1 MFNNTTATTTPP
13 QDFICCITQD
23 LMQDPVIAA
32 DGQSYERSAI
42 EEWFYKG
49 HSTSPMTGAQLSHTH
64 LTPNCNLKSQI
75 EAWKQQHKPQS
86 TPQSTPQQQSTPPQP
101 PQPATPVRFQAHL
114 DAHTTLQ
121 QEQQTILHL
130 RATTTLPAASTAST
144 ATTLP
149 NRRPTDIILLIDRSG
164 SMGSTADVPG
174 AKTEQSGHS
183 LLDIAKHAANTVSHG
198 LGSKDRLGVY
208 SFDSTTAV
216 IAELTFVT
224 KAYQSQLTDRLT
236 RVQPRGMTNMW
247 DGIKRGLT
255 TLSSAQDTDSTRQQV
270 MIVLTDGQPNP
281 EPPRG
286 SMVMLQRAQEKHHE
300 QHPDRPFPTIHTFGF
315 GYDVDS
321 KLLHNLAN
329 TTGGTYTFI
338 PDAGMVGTGFVNRMA
353 TILSNAATEMQ
364 FKVSLPEG
372 MTLSKESV
380 ASTSIP
386 WTVHDWGISV
396 SVGQL
401 QHGQS
406 KDLVVALDP
415 SPQGTSMTPEEL
427 SSELLGGMALSYVGD
442 NGTPVQTTVD
452 GDASIA
458 FAPIDLVR
466 QQARQALVELLY
478 HLVFTDTDR
487 HARRTRIDQ
496 TIETVRQIAQ
506 SHLTDSVIQ
515 AYFKDIEGEVTTAVQ
530 LDDHYRR
537 WGRHYLLSLMNAHS
551 RQECNNFKDP
561 GVQVYGGALF
571 KKLQDEI
578 DDVFNE
584 LPPPKP
590 SNAMLMRGGA
600 TRGGGVMR
608 SGCSVSAYPPAAPT
622 SMRSYNTC
630 SNPCFTGDSQIL
642 LSDGITTKRI
652 DCLTTQDVIRTADG
666 NYARVRCVLET
677 RTPGGASLV
686 CLPPPVSGE
695 PPLRVTP
702 THPVNRHYMDHHS
715 TAVCLYPEDIEWAHP
730 RDLIHNLP
738 GASPVYDYGCR
749 AVYSVL
755 AVRSDG
761 AWASTM
767 VVNRVACVT
776 LAHGLE
782 NDAVATHSFYGTD
795 AVVDALRRC
804 PGFEKGRVVLRSGE
818 MVVRDKQGWAV
829 GIEVGGSVMGASL

>member
-1 MFNNTTATTTPP
+1 MSNNTTATTTPP
-13 QDFICCITQD
+13 QDFTCCITQD

-49 HSTSPMTGAQLSHTH
+49 HSSSPMTGAPLSHKH

-101 PQPATPVRFQAHL
+101 PQPATPVHFQAHL
-114 DAHTTLQ
+114 DAHTTPQ
-121 QEQQTILHL
+121 QKHQTILHL
-130 RATTTLPAASTAST
+130 RATTATLAAASTAS
-144 ATTLP
+144 TLP
-149 NRRPTDIILLIDRSG
+149 NRRPTDIILLVDRSG

-183 LLDIAKHAANTVSHG
+183 LLDIAKHAANTVSRG
-198 LGSKDRLGVY
+198 LGPEDCLGVY
-208 SFDSTTAV
+208 TFDSTTKV
-216 IAELTFVT
+216 VAEFTYVT

-236 RVQPRGMTNMW
+236 RVHPQGQTNMW

-255 TLSSAQDTDSTRQQV
+255 TLSSAQDTDSTRHQV

-286 SMVMLQRAQEKHHE
+286 SLAMLQRAQEKHHE

-315 GYDVDS
+315 GYDVNS

-380 ASTSIP
+380 ANKSIP

-406 KDLVVALDP
+406 KDLVVTLDH
-415 SPQGTSMTPEEL
+415 SSQSTSMTSEEL
-427 SSELLGGMALSYVGD
+427 AAELLGGMSLNYVAD
-442 NGTPVQTTVD
+442 DGTPVQTTVD
-452 GDASIA
+452 GNASTA

-466 QQARQALVELLY
+466 QQARQALVDLLY

-487 HARRTRIDQ
+487 QARRTRIDQ

-506 SHLTDSVIQ
+506 SHLTDTVIQ
-515 AYFKDIEGEVTTAVQ
+515 AYLKDIEGEVTTAIQ

-590 SNAMLMRGGA
+590 SNAMLTGRGA
-600 TRGGGVMR
+600 TRGGGVIR
-608 SGCSVSAYPPAAPT
+608 GGCSVPAAPI
-622 SMRSYNTC
+622 SMRNYNTC
-630 SNPCFTGDSQIL
+630 SNPCFTGDSRIL

-652 DCLTTQDVIRTADG
+652 DRLTTRDVIRTADG
-666 NYARVRCVLET
+666 SYARVQCVLET
-677 RTPGGASLV
+677 RTRGGASLV
-686 CLPPPVSGE
+686 CLPSPVSGD

-702 THPVNRHYMDHHS
+702 THPVDRHYMDRMDRDS
-715 TAVCLYPEDIEWAHP
+715 TAPRVYPTDIEWVHP
-730 RDLIHNLP
+730 RDLIHNLS

-776 LAHGLE
+776 LAHGLM

-804 PGFEKGRVVLRSGE
+804 PGFEKGRVVLWSGD
-818 MVVRDKQGWAV
+818 MVVRDKRGWAA

>member
-1 MFNNTTATTTPP
+1 
-13 QDFICCITQD
+13 
-23 LMQDPVIAA
+23 
-32 DGQSYERSAI
+32 
-42 EEWFYKG
+42 
-49 HSTSPMTGAQLSHTH
+49 
-64 LTPNCNLKSQI
+64 
-75 EAWKQQHKPQS
+75 
-86 TPQSTPQQQSTPPQP
+86 
-101 PQPATPVRFQAHL
+101 
-114 DAHTTLQ
+114 
-121 QEQQTILHL
+121 
-130 RATTTLPAASTAST
+130 
-144 ATTLP
+144 
-149 NRRPTDIILLIDRSG
+149 
-164 SMGSTADVPG
+164 
-174 AKTEQSGHS
+174 
-183 LLDIAKHAANTVSHG
+183 
-198 LGSKDRLGVY
+198 
-208 SFDSTTAV
+208 
-216 IAELTFVT
+216 
-224 KAYQSQLTDRLT
+224 
-236 RVQPRGMTNMW
+236 
-247 DGIKRGLT
+247 
-255 TLSSAQDTDSTRQQV
+255 
-270 MIVLTDGQPNP
+270 
-281 EPPRG
+281 
-286 SMVMLQRAQEKHHE
+286 
-300 QHPDRPFPTIHTFGF
+300 
-315 GYDVDS
+315 
-321 KLLHNLAN
+321 
-329 TTGGTYTFI
+329 
-338 PDAGMVGTGFVNRMA
+338 MA

-364 FKVSLPEG
+364 FKVSIPEG
-372 MTLSKESV
+372 MTLSEESEQ
-380 ASTSIP
+380 SIP

-406 KDLVVALDP
+406 KDLVVALDH
-415 SPQGTSMTPEEL
+415 SPQGTSMTSEDLLE
-427 SSELLGGMALSYVGD
+427 ELLGGMALNYVAD
-442 NGTPVQTTVD
+442 DGTPVQTTVD
-452 GDASIA
+452 GYASTA

-487 HARRTRIDQ
+487 PARRTRIDQ

-506 SHLTDSVIQ
+506 SHLTDKVIQ
-515 AYFKDIEGEVTTAVQ
+515 AYLKDIEGEVTTAVQ

-608 SGCSVSAYPPAAPT
+608 GGCSVPAAPT

-630 SNPCFTGDSQIL
+630 RNPCFTGDSRIL

-652 DCLTTQDVIRTADG
+652 DRLTTRDVIRSADG
-666 NYARVRCVLET
+666 SYARVQCVLET
-677 RTPGGASLV
+677 RTPGGAALV

-702 THPVNRHYMDHHS
+702 THPVDRHYMDRDS
-715 TAVCLYPEDIEWAHP
+715 TAPRVYPTDIEWVHP

-782 NDAVATHSFYGTD
+782 NDAVASHSFYGTD

-804 PGFEKGRVVLRSGE
+804 PGFEKGRVVLRSGD
-818 MVVRDKQGWAV
+818 MVVRDKRGWAA

>member
-1 MFNNTTATTTPP
+1 MH
-13 QDFICCITQD
+13 
-23 LMQDPVIAA
+23 DPVIAA
-32 DGQSYERSAI
+32 DGYTYDRSAI
-42 EEWFYKG
+42 EQWLNLG
-49 HSTSPMTGAQLSHTH
+49 NLTSPLTNNALTDRR
-64 LTPNCNLKSQI
+64 LTPNRHLKSQI
-75 EAWKQQHKPQS
+75 EAWKQQHGLQD
-86 TPQSTPQQQSTPPQP
+86 TPQQQSTPPQP
-101 PQPATPVRFQAHL
+101 AQPATPVRFQAHL

-121 QEQQTILHL
+121 QEHQTILHL
-130 RATTTLPAASTAST
+130 RATTAIPAVASGAASTAS
-144 ATTLP
+144 TLP
-149 NRRPTDIILLIDRSG
+149 NRRPTDIILLVDRSG
-164 SMGSTADVPG
+164 SMGSPADVPG

-198 LGSKDRLGVY
+198 LGPEDRLGVY
-208 SFDSTTAV
+208 SFDNTTTV
-216 IAELTFVT
+216 IAELTSVT

-236 RVQPRGMTNMW
+236 RVHPQGRTNMW

-286 SMVMLQRAQEKHHE
+286 SRVMLQRAQDKHRE
-300 QHPDRPFPTIHTFGF
+300 QHPDRPFSTIHTFGF

-321 KLLHNLAN
+321 ELLHNLAN

-406 KDLVVALDP
+406 KDLVVTLDH
-415 SPQGTSMTPEEL
+415 SSQGTTMTAEEL
-427 SSELLGGMALSYVGD
+427 VAELLEGMSLNYVAD
-442 NGTPVQTTVD
+442 DGTPVQTTVD
-452 GDASIA
+452 GDASTA

-466 QQARQALVELLY
+466 QQARQALVDLLY

-487 HARRTRIDQ
+487 QARRTRIDQ
-496 TIETVRQIAQ
+496 TIETVRQIAH
-506 SHLTDSVIQ
+506 SHLSDKVIQ
-515 AYFKDIEGEVTTAVQ
+515 AYLKDIEGEVTTAIQ

-571 KKLQDEI
+571 KKLQDVI

-590 SNAMLMRGGA
+590 SNAMLTGRGA

-608 SGCSVSAYPPAAPT
+608 GGCSVPAAPI
-622 SMRSYNTC
+622 SMRNYNTC
-630 SNPCFTGDSQIL
+630 SNPCFTGDSRIL

-652 DCLTTQDVIRTADG
+652 DCLTTRDVIRSADG
-666 NYARVRCVLET
+666 SYARVQCVLET

-686 CLPPPVSGE
+686 CLPPPVSGD

-702 THPVNRHYMDHHS
+702 THPVDRHYMDRDS
-715 TAVCLYPEDIEWAHP
+715 TAPRVYPTDIEWVHP

-776 LAHGLE
+776 LAHGLM